1 MSWYSGWYNECAYF
15 PYRFVMPFVI
25 SAWMC
30 CCLHLSS
37 TCSHVTAYVSSQIGH
52 VLDGK
57 ASLPKKSCFG
67 AWPIYCPVWNF
78 IKHVFCLFVMAGF
91 IQKSFDSILSM
102 SSFSSHLCNWRVRFA
117 IIVKLCSLSC
127 LRMCLLRC
135 LMGPLSGY
143 SCMECTNLFVGSIM

>member
-1 MSWYSGWYNECAYF
+1 MFHRRLDMFSMGRLLCQKRVVLGRGPCIVQF
-15 PYRFVMPFVI
+15 GI
-25 SAWMC
+25 
-30 CCLHLSS
+30 LLSM
-37 TCSHVTAYVSSQIGH
+37 
-52 VLDGK
+52 
-57 ASLPKKSCFG
+57 F
-67 AWPIYCPVWNF
+67 
-78 IKHVFCLFVMAGF
+78 FCLFVMAGF

-102 SSFSSHLCNWRVRFA
+102 SSFSSHLCNWCVRFA